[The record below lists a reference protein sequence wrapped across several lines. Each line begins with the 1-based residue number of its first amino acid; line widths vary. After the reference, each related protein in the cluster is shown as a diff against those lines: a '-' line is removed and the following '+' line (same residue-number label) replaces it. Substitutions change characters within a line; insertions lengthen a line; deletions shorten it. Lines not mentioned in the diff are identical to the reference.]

1 MWNFPHWRD
10 IPDPVIAYLL
20 EYLFVSQ
27 NDSEMIPLSYPAIIS
42 ILVLNLS
49 LQFQY
54 FFAKKLK
61 KKSGIHINPKI
72 ALKIGPTE
80 TQKLLFFYEN
90 EII

>member
-54 FFAKKLK
+54 FFAKIK
-61 KKSGIHINPKI
+61 KNPEFIYPKI